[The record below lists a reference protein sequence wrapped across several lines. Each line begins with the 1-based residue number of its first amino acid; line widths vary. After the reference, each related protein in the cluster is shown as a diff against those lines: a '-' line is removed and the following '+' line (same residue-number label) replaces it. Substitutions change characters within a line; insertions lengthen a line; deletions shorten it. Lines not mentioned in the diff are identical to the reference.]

1 MDFAGLYDKK
11 RGDSIND
18 ENTKWPCRGSIHTE
32 GRMCGQFDLMERR
45 AAGEVCRRLGI
56 TT

>member
-18 ENTKWPCRGSIHTE
+18 ENTKWPCRGSSHTE